1 MCVFFEPVL
10 LKLNSL
16 VNFYKCFSKKTF
28 FFLNAFV
35 SETSFDIG
43 YIKEF
48 GFYFRCHVTEKFE
61 VMFICFNQY
70 VCVKERERIGSVV
83 LKDCSGYI
91 VQNGLESVGEGVGRP
106 LRKLVLVTVQ
116 VTHDK
121 YLGIAL
127 R

>member
-1 MCVFFEPVL
+1 MCVFSEPVL

-70 VCVKERERIGSVV
+70 VCVKERERENWFCGFKRLFWLHCTEWIRECWRG
-83 LKDCSGYI
+83 CG
-91 VQNGLESVGEGVGRP
+91 Q
-106 LRKLVLVTVQ
+106 T
-116 VTHDK
+116 T
-121 YLGIAL
+121 
-127 R
+127 